1 MGSRQPIG
9 PHGTPKPPVSL
20 VDGDRRQATAKTL
33 TLQVDGLCCTECAV
47 AVEKTLTRRA
57 GVRGVK
63 ILSAAEKVEVRYD
76 ARKVQAEELAGSIA
90 ALGYKVRAADVLPAP
105 PAGKQRGFPGEAIRF
120 GFVAVVAAIALLEI
134 GGEHFG
140 WLEVAKE
147 RIPLPVLLAAI
158 LIGGYPIFR
167 RAALGALKGRINV
180 DSMMSVGILGAA
192 AIGQYTSSMLIVF
205 FMGVAHLLEEFTTG
219 KSRKAI
225 QELIKLAPKTARIK
239 RDGREIEVAVEAL
252 QPGDVVA
259 IRPGEQIPADGSV
272 VAGVSAVN
280 QASITGE
287 SMLVDKQAGDP
298 VFAATLNDAGYLEVQ
313 VTRVGAD
320 TTFGKIVKLVEE
332 AEAVKA
338 PVQKFADRFTTY
350 FLPTAIGVAVLTYLI
365 SGQLTYA
372 IAVLVAACPCAVG
385 LATPLSVIAS
395 VGAGA
400 KQGLLIKGGLYLEGL
415 ARVDCVVMD
424 KTGTVTFG
432 KPRVTDVV
440 SLHGLAD
447 SELLKYA
454 ASLEKNSEHPIA
466 SAILAHATAQQVS
479 VPDPERFE
487 YLVGQGLRGLVAGRA
502 IMLGNAKFLAD
513 QGIPLTP
520 QAQAHAD
527 VLGRDGKTAFF
538 LTVDGVAEG
547 VVAVA
552 DVVRDEVPAALEAL
566 KKLGV
571 RRLILLT
578 GDNERV
584 AAAIAGRLGIT
595 EYQANLLPQDKI
607 ALVQAL
613 QRAGHVVAMIG
624 DGVNDA
630 PALAQADVGI
640 AMGVVGSDV
649 ALEAAHVALMRDDW
663 SQVPKA
669 IRMGCRTYRTIRQNI
684 ALGIAWDVVTM
695 GLASIGV
702 LSPVMAAAT
711 EALPDVLVSLNSA
724 RLLKVPNHE

>member
-1 MGSRQPIG
+1 MKAS
-9 PHGTPKPPVSL
+9 T
-20 VDGDRRQATAKTL
+20 DKTL
-33 TLQVDGLCCTECAV
+33 TLRVEGLCCTECAA
-47 AVEKTLTRRA
+47 AVEKALARRA
-57 GVRGVK
+57 GVRDVK

-76 ARKVQAEELAGSIA
+76 KRAVHAEELAGSIA
-90 ALGYKVRAADVLPAP
+90 ALGYQVRSAEVLPGP
-105 PAGKQRGFPGEAIRF
+105 PAGERRAFFGEAIRF

-134 GGEHFG
+134 GGEYFG
-140 WLEVAKE
+140 WLDVAKE
-147 RIPLPVLLAAI
+147 RIPVPVLLAAI

-167 RAALGALKGRINV
+167 RAALGALHRRINV
-180 DSMMSVGILGAA
+180 DTMMSVGILGAA

-205 FMGVAHLLEEFTTG
+205 FMGIAHFLDFTTG
-219 KSRKAI
+219 KSRQAI
-225 QELIKLAPKTARIK
+225 QELIKLAPRTARIK
-239 RDGREIEVAVEAL
+239 RDGREIEVAVDAL
-252 QPGDVVA
+252 KPGDVVA
-259 IRPGEQIPADGSV
+259 IRPGEQIPADGTV
-272 VAGVSAVN
+272 VAGASAVN
-280 QASITGE
+280 QSSITGE
-287 SMLVDKQAGDP
+287 SMPVDKQAGDP
-298 VFAATLNDAGYLEVQ
+298 VFAATFNNAGYLEVR

-320 TTFGKIVKLVEE
+320 TTFGKIVQLVEK

-395 VGAGA
+395 VGSGA
-400 KQGLLIKGGLYLEGL
+400 KRGLLIKGGLYLETL

-432 KPRVTDVV
+432 NPRVTDVV
-440 SLHGLAD
+440 GLNGRED
-447 SELLKYA
+447 IELLKYA
-454 ASLEKNSEHPIA
+454 ASLEKNPEHPIA
-466 SAILAHATAQQVS
+466 SAILARAAAQQVA

-487 YLVGQGLRGLVAGRA
+487 YLVGQGLRGTVAGRSVA
-502 IMLGNAKFLAD
+502 LGNAKFLSD

-520 QAQAHAD
+520 DAQAAAD
-527 VLGRDGKTAFF
+527 ALGRDGKTALF
-538 LTVDGVAEG
+538 LALDGVAAG
-547 VVAVA
+547 IVAVA
-552 DVVRDEVPAALEAL
+552 DVIRDEVPAAIAAL
-566 KKLGV
+566 KKWGV

-584 AAAIAGRLGIT
+584 AAAITARLGIA

-607 ALVQAL
+607 AFVQAL
-613 QRAGHVVAMIG
+613 QRSGHVVAMIG

-630 PALAQADVGI
+630 PALAQADVGV

-663 SQVPKA
+663 SQVPA
-669 IRMGCRTYRTIRQNI
+669 ALRMGRRTYRVIRQNI
-684 ALGIAWDVVTM
+684 VFGITWDVVTM
-695 GLASIGV
+695 GLASIGI
-702 LSPVMAAAT
+702 LSPVLAAAT

-724 RLLKVPNHE
+724 RLLKAPSYE